1 LKKWCTLTARTQ
13 ADQIEVLIDGKQ
25 IGSFKSP
32 GVAHETKSLISL
44 TTNAVEVQYDNFRI
58 WGVAKLE

>member
-1 LKKWCTLTARTQ
+1 
-13 ADQIEVLIDGKQ
+13 VLIDGKQ

-44 TTNAVEVQYDNFRI
+44 TTNAVDVQYDDFRI
-58 WGVAKLE
+58 RGVAKLE